1 MLHHSKSSVNRDLK
15 RSINHNNGVVIP
27 AINLCNVQPEKN
39 LGTLTW
45 LKGRVMQINQ
55 KKKCQKDNIDV
66 DMVILGQVDQVL
78 QSLGDPIPEKLAE
91 VVKKYWLYKPEKFS
105 VTKSLNGKFLIPLN
119 QDEICTLRL
128 KEEIFFSKSIAPWKK
143 RVHKRIQESKTS
155 MVKVT
160 AGLIKFLESNLRL
173 KTKLCG

>member
-1 MLHHSKSSVNRDLK
+1 
-15 RSINHNNGVVIP
+15 
-27 AINLCNVQPEKN
+27 
-39 LGTLTW
+39 
-45 LKGRVMQINQ
+45 
-55 KKKCQKDNIDV
+55 
-66 DMVILGQVDQVL
+66 MVILGQVDQVL

-155 MVKVT
+155 MVKLT